1 MVIAQQI
8 KQKEKSYLKNLHNQF
23 NLLFFFFWPVTGNV
37 SAHEVSVENFD

>member
-23 NLLFFFFWPVTGNV
+23 NLLFFFF
-37 SAHEVSVENFD
+37 FDQWLAMCQHMKFQ